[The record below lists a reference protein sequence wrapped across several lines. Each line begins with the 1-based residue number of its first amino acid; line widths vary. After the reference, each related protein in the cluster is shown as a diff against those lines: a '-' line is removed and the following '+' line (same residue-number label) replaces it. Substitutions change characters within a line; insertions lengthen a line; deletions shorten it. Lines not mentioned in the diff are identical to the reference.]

1 MRLFSSSLSLLRL
14 LLVILCAA
22 TLVFLW
28 GLFLQQKAT
37 SEHEALAAKA
47 AEHLNLATI
56 AAENLRQLVDR
67 AQAIGKVARTDI
79 EDRDQRNWGL
89 VRMLAEDPVLKRMTL
104 YSKDGRLLSG
114 THVDEPQQLPA
125 DWLTQLQQHCALY
138 GLKPLLPGLPSAQ
151 TGASSP
157 NWRLPFLLPLTDASA
172 RELDSVLLV
181 QLDIGYLAALFE
193 RIDLGRSGMMRLLD
207 SAGRERLRITNSGV
221 VISGAAFSPALPDSG
236 QEAGEITQYAA
247 SGEYQSLYRRVA
259 ARGFSVVVSQQRDEI
274 LASSRLTYERQ
285 LWLNLC
291 MTVFILGSLIWTL
304 RVLRRRQEAFGALEQ
319 AQLINQQLISR
330 LEDEHRR
337 SSHAAATD
345 HLSGLHNRRQFMEVA
360 AQALPHQRAKRQL
373 LAILFIDMDRFK
385 SINDSLGHRTGD
397 LLLQA
402 VAGRISRMLEPDD
415 EAARFGG
422 DEFVVLLAGERTE
435 EQIDTWAR
443 TLVEKLSAIYSLE
456 EHELST
462 SPSVGV
468 SICPRDGQDIEEMIR
483 CADAAMYSAKRSGRG
498 QYRFFDPSLNVS
510 DIKEFILEQAFN
522 GALSDRQFVLH
533 YQPLIRLDSM
543 LVESYEALVR
553 WQHPEF
559 GLLYPDQFI
568 SLAERSG
575 FIVALGWEV
584 LRLACEDLASWQARG
599 VDSRLAINISA
610 IQLRQAD
617 FSEKLLSEL
626 KRYNV
631 QPQRLELEITE
642 TSVLD
647 HEGHGIEH
655 LQRLREA
662 GLAISLDD
670 FGQGYAGFAH
680 LQSLPLTKLKIDR
693 AVIAPLSN
701 SPDDNPIV
709 ASTIILAKR
718 LGLEVV
724 AEGVET
730 REQLICLKLAGC
742 DMVQGYHFSRPMSA
756 QQLNEYAPFINAMDT
771 ACAEQTG

>member
-1 MRLFSSSLSLLRL
+1 MIRLFSSSLGLLRL
-14 LLVILCAA
+14 LLVMLCAA

-28 GLFLQQKAT
+28 GLFFQQKAT
-37 SEHEALAAKA
+37 SRDEALAAKA

-67 AQAIGKVARTDI
+67 AQAMGKVARSDI
-79 EDRDQRNWGL
+79 EDRDQRSWGL
-89 VRMLAEDPVLKRMTL
+89 VRMLAEDPVLKRMSL
-104 YSKDGRLLSG
+104 YSRDGRLLSG
-114 THVDEPQQLPA
+114 THVDEPQQLPG
-125 DWLTQLQQHCALY
+125 DWLAQLQRHIDRN
-138 GLKPLLPGLPSAQ
+138 GLKPFLPGLSDSPDESAP
-151 TGASSP
+151 P
-157 NWRLPFLLPLTDASA
+157 NWRLPFLLPLADPSM
-172 RELDSVLLV
+172 RELDSILLV

-193 RIDLGRSGMMRLLD
+193 HIDLGRSGMMRLLD
-207 SAGRERLRITNSGV
+207 NDGHERLRLTSSGV
-221 VISGAAFSPALPDSG
+221 VVSGVALSPELPSSG
-236 QEAGEITQYAA
+236 VESGEISQY
-247 SGEYQSLYRRVA
+247 SSSVQFQSLYRRTPQ
-259 ARGFSVVVSQQRDEI
+259 RGFSVIVSQQRDEI
-274 LASSRLTYERQ
+274 LAPSQLTYERQ

-291 MTVFILGSLIWTL
+291 MTLLILGSLIWTL
-304 RVLRRRQEAFGALEQ
+304 RVLSKRQEAFAELEQ
-319 AQLINQQLISR
+319 AQRVNQGLIIR
-330 LEDEHRR
+330 LEEEHRR

-360 AQALPHQRAKRQL
+360 TQALTRQRGKRQL

-402 VAGRISRMLEPDD
+402 IAGRISRLLEPFDV
-415 EAARFGG
+415 AARFGG
-422 DEFVVLLAGERTE
+422 DEFVVLLAGERSE
-435 EQIDTWAR
+435 EQIDVWAR
-443 TLVEKLSAIYSLE
+443 MLVDKLSAVYSLE

-468 SICPRDGQDIEEMIR
+468 SICPRDGQDVEGVIR
-483 CADAAMYSAKRSGRG
+483 CADAAMYSAKRAGRG
-498 QYRFFDPSLNVS
+498 QYRYFDPSLNVA
-510 DIKEFILEQAFN
+510 DIKEFTLEQAFA
-522 GALSDRQFVLH
+522 GALSERQFLLH
-533 YQPLIRLDSM
+533 YQPQIRLDSM

-553 WQHPEF
+553 WQHPDF

-575 FIVALGWEV
+575 FIIALGWEV
-584 LRLACEDLASWQARG
+584 LRLACEDLERWQAQGNRA
-599 VDSRLAINISA
+599 RLAINISA

-617 FSEKLLSEL
+617 FSQKLLSEL
-626 KRYNV
+626 ERYDIE
-631 QPQRLELEITE
+631 PQQLELEITE

-647 HEGHGIEH
+647 HEGQGIKH
-655 LQRLREA
+655 LKCLRAA
-662 GLAISLDD
+662 GLPISLDD

-730 REQLICLKLAGC
+730 REQVICLKLAGC
-742 DMVQGYHFSRPMSA
+742 DMVQGYHFSRPLSSA
-756 QQLNEYAPFINAMDT
+756 QLLEYPPFTNAMEK
-771 ACAEQTG
+771 ACAQ

>member
-1 MRLFSSSLSLLRL
+1 MKRLFSSSLSLLRL

-67 AQAIGKVARTDI
+67 AQAIGKVARSDI

-114 THVDEPQQLPA
+114 THVDEPQQLSA
-125 DWLTQLQQHCALY
+125 DWLEQLQKHFAQY
-138 GLKPLLPGLPSAQ
+138 GLKPLLPGSPSSQ
-151 TGASSP
+151 TGSSSP
-157 NWRLPFLLPLTDASA
+157 NWRLPFLLPLTDPAA

-207 SAGRERLRITNSGV
+207 TTGQERLRITSSGV
-221 VISGAAFSPALPDSG
+221 VISGAAFNPELPASA

-247 SGEYQSLYRRVA
+247 AATYQSLYRRMA
-259 ARGFSVVVSQQRDEI
+259 PRGFSVVVSQQRDEI

-285 LWLNLC
+285 FWLNVC
-291 MTVFILGSLIWTL
+291 MTVFILASLIWTL
-304 RVLRRRQEAFGALEQ
+304 RVLRRRQEAFAALEQ
-319 AQLINQQLISR
+319 AQQINQQLISR

-360 AQALPHQRAKRQL
+360 TQVLTRQRGKRKL

-402 VAGRISRMLEPDD
+402 VAGRISRMLEPSD

-422 DEFVVLLAGERTE
+422 DEFVVLLAGERSE
-435 EQIDTWAR
+435 EQIDAWAR
-443 TLVEKLSAIYSLE
+443 SLVEKLSAIYSLE

-468 SICPRDGQDIEEMIR
+468 SICPRDGQDIEDMIR
-483 CADAAMYSAKRSGRG
+483 CADAAMYSAKRAGRG

-510 DIKEFILEQAFN
+510 DIKEFILEQAFA
-522 GALSDRQFVLH
+522 GALNERQFVLH
-533 YQPLIRLDSM
+533 YQPQIRLDSM

-553 WQHPEF
+553 WQHPDF

-575 FIVALGWEV
+575 FIIALGWEV
-584 LRLACEDLASWQARG
+584 LRLACEDLSRWQAQGR
-599 VDSRLAINISA
+599 DSSLAINISA
-610 IQLRQAD
+610 IQLGQAD
-617 FSEKLLSEL
+617 FSEKLLGEL
-626 KRYNV
+626 KRYHI
-631 QPQRLELEITE
+631 QPRRLELEITE

-647 HEGHGIEH
+647 PEGHGIEH
-655 LQRLREA
+655 LQRLRHA

-730 REQLICLKLAGC
+730 REQVICLKLAGC

-756 QQLNEYAPFINAMDT
+756 KQLNEYAPFINAMDT
-771 ACAEQTG
+771 ACAQ

>member
-1 MRLFSSSLSLLRL
+1 MKRLFSSSLSVLRL

-37 SEHEALAAKA
+37 SQREALAAKA

-56 AAENLRQLVDR
+56 TAENLRQLVDR
-67 AQAIGKVARTDI
+67 AQAIGKVARVDI
-79 EDRDQRNWGL
+79 EDRQQRNWGL
-89 VRMLAEDPVLKRMTL
+89 VRMLAEDPVLKRMSL
-104 YSKDGRLLSG
+104 YSPDGRLLSG
-114 THVDEPQQLPA
+114 THVDEPQLLSA
-125 DWLTQLQQHCALY
+125 DWLAQLHKHLGFY
-138 GLKPLLPGLPSAQ
+138 GLKPLLPGLASAQ
-151 TGASSP
+151 NATLP
-157 NWRLPFLLPLTDASA
+157 NWRLPFLLPLSDPYG
-172 RELDSVLLV
+172 RELDSLLLV
-181 QLDIGYLAALFE
+181 QLDIGYIAALFE

-207 SAGRERLRITNSGV
+207 NNGHERLRLTNSGV
-221 VISGAAFSPALPDSG
+221 VVAGAVLSPELPNAG
-236 QEAGEITQYAA
+236 QEAGEITQYTATT
-247 SGEYQSLYRRVA
+247 EYQSLYRRLPQ
-259 ARGFSVVVSQQRDEI
+259 RGFSVVVSQQRDEI
-274 LASSRLTYERQ
+274 LASSYLTYQRQ

-291 MTVFILGSLIWTL
+291 MTLFILGSLIWTL
-304 RVLRRRQEAFGALEQ
+304 RVLSRRQEAFAALEQ
-319 AQLINQQLISR
+319 SQQINQQLISR

-360 AQALPHQRAKRQL
+360 SQVLTQQRGKRQL

-402 VAGRISRMLEPDD
+402 VAGRISRLLEPND

-422 DEFVVLLAGERTE
+422 DEFVVLLAGERSE

-498 QYRFFDPSLNVS
+498 QYRFFDPSLNVA
-510 DIKEFILEQAFN
+510 DIKEFILEQAFVS
-522 GALSDRQFVLH
+522 ALNDRQFVLH
-533 YQPLIRLDSM
+533 YQPLIRLDTM
-543 LVESYEALVR
+543 RVESYEALVR
-553 WQHPEF
+553 WEHPEF

-584 LRLACEDLASWQARG
+584 LRLACEDLARWQAQGR
-599 VDSRLAINISA
+599 DMKLAINISA

-617 FSEKLLSEL
+617 FSEQVLNEL
-626 KRYNV
+626 ARFDV
-631 QPQRLELEITE
+631 EPQRLELEITE

-647 HEGHGIEH
+647 QQGQGIEH
-655 LQRLREA
+655 LQRLRSA

-730 REQLICLKLAGC
+730 REQVICLKLAGC
-742 DMVQGYHFSRPMSA
+742 DIVQGYHFSRPMSA
-756 QQLNEYAPFINAMDT
+756 EQLSAYAPFINAMDI
-771 ACAEQTG
+771 ACAQ

>member
-1 MRLFSSSLSLLRL
+1 MIRLFSSSLSLLRL

-28 GLFLQQKAT
+28 GLFLQQKRT
-37 SEHEALAAKA
+37 SEYEALAAKA

-67 AQAIGKVARTDI
+67 AQAIGKVARNDI
-79 EDRDQRNWGL
+79 EGSDQRNWGL
-89 VRMLAEDPVLKRMTL
+89 VRMLAEDPVLKRMSL
-104 YSKDGRLLSG
+104 YSDSGRLLSG
-114 THVDEPQQLPA
+114 THVDEPQQLSA
-125 DWLTQLQQHCALY
+125 DWLAQLREHFARY
-138 GLKPLLPGLPSAQ
+138 GLKPLLPGLAVSPTALP
-151 TGASSP
+151 AP
-157 NWRLPFLLPLTDASA
+157 NWRLPFLLPLTDPAA
-172 RELDSVLLV
+172 RELDSILLV

-207 SAGRERLRITNSGV
+207 SSGQERLRITNSGV
-221 VISGAAFSPALPDSG
+221 VVSGVALTPELPQND
-236 QEAGEITQYAA
+236 QEAGEITQQSAA
-247 SGEYQSLYRRVA
+247 LDYQSLYRRMTQ
-259 ARGFSVVVSQQRDEI
+259 RGFSVVVSQQRDEI
-274 LASSRLTYERQ
+274 LASSHLTYQRQ

-291 MTVFILGSLIWTL
+291 MTLFILCSLIWTL
-304 RVLRRRQEAFGALEQ
+304 RVLKRRQEAFAALEQ
-319 AQLINQQLISR
+319 AQQINQQLISR

-360 AQALPHQRAKRQL
+360 TQVLARQRGRRQL

-435 EQIDTWAR
+435 EQIDAWAR
-443 TLVEKLSAIYSLE
+443 MLVEKLSAIYSLE

-468 SICPRDGQDIEEMIR
+468 SICPRDGQAIEDMIR

-510 DIKEFILEQAFN
+510 DIKEFILEQALT
-522 GALSDRQFVLH
+522 GALNERQFVLH
-533 YQPLIRLDSM
+533 YQPQIRLDSM

-553 WQHPEF
+553 WQHPDF
-559 GLLYPDQFI
+559 GLLYPDRFI
-568 SLAERSG
+568 ALAERSG

-584 LRLACEDLASWQARG
+584 LRLACEELARWHAEGRDL
-599 VDSRLAINISA
+599 RLAVNISA

-626 KRYNV
+626 KIYNID
-631 QPQRLELEITE
+631 PQRLELEITE
-642 TSVLD
+642 TCVLD
-647 HEGHGIEH
+647 NQGHGIEH
-655 LQRLREA
+655 LQHLRSA
-662 GLAISLDD
+662 GMAISLDD

-756 QQLNEYAPFINAMDT
+756 EQLEQYAPFIDAMDA
-771 ACAEQTG
+771 ACTQ

>member
-14 LLVILCAA
+14 LLIILCAA

-37 SEHEALAAKA
+37 SQHEALAAKA

-67 AQAIGKVARTDI
+67 AQAIGKVARIDI

-89 VRMLAEDPVLKRMTL
+89 VRMLAEDPVLKRMSL
-104 YSKDGRLLSG
+104 YSTEGRLLSG

-125 DWLTQLQQHCALY
+125 DWLAQLQNHIALH
-138 GLKPLLPGLPSAQ
+138 GLKPLLPALPEAQ
-151 TGASSP
+151 TGSSSP
-157 NWRLPFLLPLTDASA
+157 NWRLPFLLPLTDPAA

-207 SAGRERLRITNSGV
+207 NTGRERLRITSSGV
-221 VISGAAFSPALPDSG
+221 VISGAALSPELPQSE
-236 QEAGEITQYAA
+236 QEAGELTQYAT

-259 ARGFSVVVSQQRDEI
+259 QRGFSVVVSQQRDEI

-304 RVLRRRQEAFGALEQ
+304 RVLGRRQEAFAALEQ
-319 AQLINQQLISR
+319 AQKINQGLISR

-360 AQALPHQRAKRQL
+360 SQVLTRQRGKRQL

-402 VAGRISRMLEPDD
+402 VAGRISRLLEPDD

-435 EQIDTWAR
+435 EQIDAWAR
-443 TLVEKLSAIYSLE
+443 TLVDKLSAIYSLE

-468 SICPRDGQDIEEMIR
+468 SICPRDGQDIEHMIR

-510 DIKEFILEQAFN
+510 DIKEFILEQAFT
-522 GALSDRQFVLH
+522 GALNERQFVLH
-533 YQPLIRLDSM
+533 YQPQIRLESM

-568 SLAERSG
+568 PLAERSG
-575 FIVALGWEV
+575 FIIALGWEV
-584 LRLACEDLASWQARG
+584 LRLACEELSRWQAEGR
-599 VDSRLAINISA
+599 DLRLAINISA

-617 FSEKLLSEL
+617 FSEKLLNEL
-626 KRYNV
+626 NRYQV

-647 HEGHGIEH
+647 NEGHGIEH
-655 LQRLREA
+655 LQRLRSA

-756 QQLNEYAPFINAMDT
+756 EQLEQYAPFIDAMDA
-771 ACAEQTG
+771 ACTQ